1 MMKDEEMTIKSSGGN
16 VFLDIGFDEI
26 EAEEL
31 AVKTDLISIVGLAI
45 KERKLTQ
52 RDAAKICGTHQTT
65 LSKILSGKLDSITL
79 DQLAKW
85 IVALGGSVNI
95 SISKPKPSGKAK
107 RGSLTL
113 QMK

>member
-1 MMKDEEMTIKSSGGN
+1 MKDEDMAIKSSSGN
-16 VFLDIGFDEI
+16 VFVDIGFDEI

-31 AVKTDLISIVGLAI
+31 SVKTDLISMVGLAI
-45 KERKLTQ
+45 QERNLTQ
-52 RDAAKICGTHQTT
+52 KEAAKICGTHQTT

-85 IVALGGSVNI
+85 ILALGGNVRISV
-95 SISKPKPSGKAK
+95 SKPEKSNQAR

-113 QMK
+113 HVD